1 MRLSFLAMAA
11 VATLATAAPLKIV
24 VITAVGQGESNSLS
38 AIRFGHAAA
47 GRTSQPGGH
56 YLLRPSHGDAV
67 AAAPVM
73 QHKGCGGSLRAKM
86 DRISA
91 KWRTALGLPSIKEF
105 KQLDAP
111 FEPHVM
117 GGPEYNYGTFA
128 FAPAG
133 WPAEHHGHHGQAHG
147 KHDKFMYRLCRA
159 LSLLGPWE
167 GRAVAFVLGCGIGVL
182 LRMVVVLCTLFLRA
196 RRASLSAAPIQLP
209 VNQADNVTAE
219 LIFDEKVHEVIV
231 VDASHVKPSQ

>member
-1 MRLSFLAMAA
+1 MRLSFLVTAA

-24 VITAVGQGESNSLS
+24 VITPVGQGEPNGLS

-47 GRTSQPGGH
+47 GRTSQTGGH
-56 YLLRPSHGDAV
+56 YLLGPSNGDAV
-67 AAAPVM
+67 AVAPGM

-91 KWRTALGLPSIKEF
+91 KWRAALGLPHN

-117 GGPEYNYGTFA
+117 GGPEYNYGTFV
-128 FAPAG
+128 PAD
-133 WPAEHHGHHGQAHG
+133 WPNKPTEHHRHHGQVHG
-147 KHDKFMYRLCRA
+147 KHDKFMNRLHRA
-159 LSLLGPWE
+159 LNLLGPWE

-182 LRMVVVLCTLFLRA
+182 LRMVVVFCTLFLRA
-196 RRASLSAAPIQLP
+196 RRASSSAAPIQLP
-209 VNQADNVTAE
+209 VNQVDNITAE
-219 LIFDEKVHEVIV
+219 LIFDEKVHEVVV
-231 VDASHVKPSQ
+231 VDAGHVKPSTQ